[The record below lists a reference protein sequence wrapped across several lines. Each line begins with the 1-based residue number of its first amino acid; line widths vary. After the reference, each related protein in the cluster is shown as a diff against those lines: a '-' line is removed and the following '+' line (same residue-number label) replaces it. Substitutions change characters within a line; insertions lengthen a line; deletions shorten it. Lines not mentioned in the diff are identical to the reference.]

1 MLSARK
7 VQLLAG
13 LKVHG
18 LELRNRELD
27 FYMIRFTMTAG
38 LSSIMTCLSYVGLI
52 KIKIPEPMHE
62 GFYWQVATF
71 YVCTS
76 LSMVLS
82 LYNLVLTSFSMVQ
95 GQASR
100 ARRRRRRVRH
110 RRCSLPPPCLPPPHR
125 RLRARLSARARA
137 AATDAAAAAQASA
150 AVHTRRTTLVATAAR
165 TPALPRPW
173 LERAPT
179 LRTQGPNPNPNPNPH
194 QGLALRGPPG
204 SLAKAVGIFQEQ
216 YATQGSNPIGLGS
229 GVGLG
234 AAAPTQQPLLR
245 LRMPRRARTL

>member
-95 GQASR
+95 GQA
-100 ARRRRRRVRH
+100 
-110 RRCSLPPPCLPPPHR
+110 
-125 RLRARLSARARA
+125 
-137 AATDAAAAAQASA
+137 
-150 AVHTRRTTLVATAAR
+150 
-165 TPALPRPW
+165 
-173 LERAPT
+173 
-179 LRTQGPNPNPNPNPH
+179 
-194 QGLALRGPPG
+194 
-204 SLAKAVGIFQEQ
+204 
-216 YATQGSNPIGLGS
+216 
-229 GVGLG
+229 
-234 AAAPTQQPLLR
+234 
-245 LRMPRRARTL
+245 RRARPPGPGLAQRQG

>member
-7 VQLLAG
+7 VELLAG
-13 LKVHG
+13 LKVRG

-95 GQASR
+95 GQA
-100 ARRRRRRVRH
+100 
-110 RRCSLPPPCLPPPHR
+110 
-125 RLRARLSARARA
+125 
-137 AATDAAAAAQASA
+137 
-150 AVHTRRTTLVATAAR
+150 
-165 TPALPRPW
+165 
-173 LERAPT
+173 
-179 LRTQGPNPNPNPNPH
+179 
-194 QGLALRGPPG
+194 
-204 SLAKAVGIFQEQ
+204 
-216 YATQGSNPIGLGS
+216 
-229 GVGLG
+229 
-234 AAAPTQQPLLR
+234 
-245 LRMPRRARTL
+245 RRARPPGPGLAQRQG

>member
-13 LKVHG
+13 LKVRG

-110 RRCSLPPPCLPPPHR
+110 RRCSLPPPCPPPLRTAASGPGLAPGLEPRPRMR
-125 RLRARLSARARA
+125 RLRRKHRALC
-137 AATDAAAAAQASA
+137 
-150 AVHTRRTTLVATAAR
+150 TRRTAPSHR
-165 TPALPRPW
+165 PYPSPAPP
-173 LERAPT
+173 
-179 LRTQGPNPNPNPNPH
+179 
-194 QGLALRGPPG
+194 LA
-204 SLAKAVGIFQEQ
+204 
-216 YATQGSNPIGLGS
+216 
-229 GVGLG
+229 
-234 AAAPTQQPLLR
+234 
-245 LRMPRRARTL
+245 

>member
-18 LELRNRELD
+18 LELRNKELD
-27 FYMIRFTMTAG
+27 FYMIRFAMTAG

-82 LYNLVLTSFSMVQ
+82 LYNLVLTSFSGALYTLYLGTDLVCAEGPSHHSDSYQSFWGIVLMLLEYTVKMESQ
-95 GQASR
+95 FMARQVFCSSFHSRRSCESHSKHCESSTRRVMSFITTSR
-100 ARRRRRRVRH
+100 ACTSMVI
-110 RRCSLPPPCLPPPHR
+110 SVMLV
-125 RLRARLSARARA
+125 AFQSIDLSA
-137 AATDAAAAAQASA
+137 SSSE
-150 AVHTRRTTLVATAAR
+150 
-165 TPALPRPW
+165 PSMSN
-173 LERAPT
+173 ER
-179 LRTQGPNPNPNPNPH
+179 
-194 QGLALRGPPG
+194 
-204 SLAKAVGIFQEQ
+204 
-216 YATQGSNPIGLGS
+216 
-229 GVGLG
+229 
-234 AAAPTQQPLLR
+234 
-245 LRMPRRARTL
+245 

>member
-1 MLSARK
+1 MNAFCPLQCPPKLRSQALTAESSAMLSARK

-18 LELRNRELD
+18 LELRNKELD
-27 FYMIRFTMTAG
+27 FYMIRFAMTAG

-100 ARRRRRRVRH
+100 RPG
-110 RRCSLPPPCLPPPHR
+110 S
-125 RLRARLSARARA
+125 RLS
-137 AATDAAAAAQASA
+137 
-150 AVHTRRTTLVATAAR
+150 
-165 TPALPRPW
+165 
-173 LERAPT
+173 
-179 LRTQGPNPNPNPNPH
+179 G
-194 QGLALRGPPG
+194 
-204 SLAKAVGIFQEQ
+204 
-216 YATQGSNPIGLGS
+216 
-229 GVGLG
+229 
-234 AAAPTQQPLLR
+234 
-245 LRMPRRARTL
+245 

>member
-7 VQLLAG
+7 VELLAG
-13 LKVHG
+13 LKVRG

-95 GQASR
+95 GQ
-100 ARRRRRRVRH
+100 
-110 RRCSLPPPCLPPPHR
+110 
-125 RLRARLSARARA
+125 
-137 AATDAAAAAQASA
+137 
-150 AVHTRRTTLVATAAR
+150 
-165 TPALPRPW
+165 
-173 LERAPT
+173 
-179 LRTQGPNPNPNPNPH
+179 
-194 QGLALRGPPG
+194 GLALRGPPG

-216 YATQGSNPIGLGS
+216 WRIVRVVLVASLLAIVTAGGSISWMKLDGMVACIEETGEECPCKADSPVECFARRFWRPVIVSIIVTTLVIAMFRKVREMQLQLRILSEDLVRGDLLVRNES
-229 GVGLG
+229 GT
-234 AAAPTQQPLLR
+234 ARDMMAENSERIEA
-245 LRMPRRARTL
+245 RR

>member
-125 RLRARLSARARA
+125 RLRARLSARASRG
-137 AATDAAAAAQASA
+137 DGCGGASISRCA
-150 AVHTRRTTLVATAAR
+150 HTAHHPSSHRR
-165 TPALPRPW
+165 
-173 LERAPT
+173 
-179 LRTQGPNPNPNPNPH
+179 PH
-194 QGLALRGPPG
+194 PSPPPPLA
-204 SLAKAVGIFQEQ
+204 
-216 YATQGSNPIGLGS
+216 
-229 GVGLG
+229 
-234 AAAPTQQPLLR
+234 
-245 LRMPRRARTL
+245 

>member
-18 LELRNRELD
+18 LELRNKELD
-27 FYMIRFTMTAG
+27 FYMIRFAMTAG

-100 ARRRRRRVRH
+100 RPGLAA
-110 RRCSLPPPCLPPPHR
+110 
-125 RLRARLSARARA
+125 RARLS
-137 AATDAAAAAQASA
+137 
-150 AVHTRRTTLVATAAR
+150 
-165 TPALPRPW
+165 
-173 LERAPT
+173 
-179 LRTQGPNPNPNPNPH
+179 G
-194 QGLALRGPPG
+194 
-204 SLAKAVGIFQEQ
+204 
-216 YATQGSNPIGLGS
+216 
-229 GVGLG
+229 
-234 AAAPTQQPLLR
+234 
-245 LRMPRRARTL
+245 

>member
-1 MLSARK
+1 MRTVHTMPPQTPQPSARTTALSQSSAMLSARK

-18 LELRNRELD
+18 LELRNKELD
-27 FYMIRFTMTAG
+27 FYMIRFAMTAG

-100 ARRRRRRVRH
+100 RPGLA
-110 RRCSLPPPCLPPPHR
+110 
-125 RLRARLSARARA
+125 ARA
-137 AATDAAAAAQASA
+137 
-150 AVHTRRTTLVATAAR
+150 
-165 TPALPRPW
+165 
-173 LERAPT
+173 
-179 LRTQGPNPNPNPNPH
+179 G
-194 QGLALRGPPG
+194 LRG
-204 SLAKAVGIFQEQ
+204 
-216 YATQGSNPIGLGS
+216 
-229 GVGLG
+229 
-234 AAAPTQQPLLR
+234 
-245 LRMPRRARTL
+245 

>member
-18 LELRNRELD
+18 LELRNKELD
-27 FYMIRFTMTAG
+27 FYMTRFAMTAG

-76 LSMVLS
+76 LAMVLS

-95 GQASR
+95 G
-100 ARRRRRRVRH
+100 
-110 RRCSLPPPCLPPPHR
+110 
-125 RLRARLSARARA
+125 
-137 AATDAAAAAQASA
+137 
-150 AVHTRRTTLVATAAR
+150 
-165 TPALPRPW
+165 
-173 LERAPT
+173 
-179 LRTQGPNPNPNPNPH
+179 

-204 SLAKAVGIFQEQ
+204 SLAKAVGIFQDQWRVVRIVLVSSLLAIVSAGGSISWMKLDGMIACIEENGEQ
-216 YATQGSNPIGLGS
+216 CPCKEDRPVECFARRFWRPVIVS
-229 GVGLG
+229 GIVLTLVIAMFRKVRQMQLQLRILSEDLVRGDLIVRNETG
-234 AAAPTQQPLLR
+234 ASRDVMAEHSERIEA
-245 LRMPRRARTL
+245 RR

>member
-1 MLSARK
+1 MGVSLLINPLFLHFLAKRTTAAPSHHCGSMLSARK

-100 ARRRRRRVRH
+100 ARV
-110 RRCSLPPPCLPPPHR
+110 
-125 RLRARLSARARA
+125 
-137 AATDAAAAAQASA
+137 QA
-150 AVHTRRTTLVATAAR
+150 
-165 TPALPRPW
+165 
-173 LERAPT
+173 
-179 LRTQGPNPNPNPNPH
+179 
-194 QGLALRGPPG
+194 
-204 SLAKAVGIFQEQ
+204 
-216 YATQGSNPIGLGS
+216 
-229 GVGLG
+229 
-234 AAAPTQQPLLR
+234 
-245 LRMPRRARTL
+245 